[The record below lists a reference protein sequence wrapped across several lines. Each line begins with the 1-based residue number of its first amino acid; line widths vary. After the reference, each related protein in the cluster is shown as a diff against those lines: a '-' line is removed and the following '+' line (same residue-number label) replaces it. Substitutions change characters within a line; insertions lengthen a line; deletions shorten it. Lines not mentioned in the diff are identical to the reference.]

1 MESLKMPDFINGMI
15 FVCDENTTEDM
26 FKHKVFGL
34 PATYF
39 REMKLLTPKK
49 SALFLFEKQTNL
61 LRGIF
66 VPTCSAQKLL
76 VPDIWMNGDQ
86 CSFPSQIRFEL
97 HSSFSALPKDSYF
110 APMFLRRMKVKG
122 KYLDKSRVNSLIV
135 ALNRYERA
143 VQGEQ
148 LRMLQMSVLSNFASD
163 YSNLFHPQQR
173 NPFSSPNISF
183 LQQENELLR
192 FENEYLKFQNLMN
205 LPTPDGVQQDGYA
218 SDDEIDVIDPFKLKE
233 LNRFFN
239 QGETLYQNM
248 NAPNKNQYQQPEM
261 VQWQKP
267 LYSH

>member
-1 MESLKMPDFINGMI
+1 MKMPDFINGMI
-15 FVCDENTTEDM
+15 FVCDENTTEEM

-66 VPTCSAQKLL
+66 VPTSSAQKLL

-135 ALNRYERA
+135 ALNRYQQA
-143 VQGEQ
+143 IQGEQ
-148 LRMLQMSVLSNFASD
+148 LRMLQMSVLSSFAPD
-163 YSNLFHPQQR
+163 YSNMFQQQQR
-173 NPFSSPNISF
+173 APFSNISF

-192 FENEYLKFQNLMN
+192 FENEYLKFQSLMN
-205 LPTPDGVQQDGYA
+205 LPTPEVQDPAYA

-239 QGETLYQNM
+239 QGEELYQNM
-248 NAPNKNQYQQPEM
+248 NAPNKNQYNQPEIK
-261 VQWQKP
+261 QWQKP